1 MSMEEKEGIFKIP
14 IQKHLVSQ
22 SKRQELIVRFSWTQT
37 PIVSVCL
44 IEIMGPS
51 VCVCTLLIVVLFI
64 LLTASG
70 IKRSMPSEV
79 SLILIHISETL
90 ILE

>member
-14 IQKHLVSQ
+14 IQKDLVSQ

-51 VCVCTLLIVVLFI
+51 VCVCVHF
-64 LLTASG
+64 
-70 IKRSMPSEV
+70 
-79 SLILIHISETL
+79 
-90 ILE
+90 